1 MNRFQKFLI
10 LCSGANISVLKK
22 TQIEWNKQAGVGGV
36 ILFTAIFASLSSGY
50 ALYTI
55 FDNYIIAT
63 VFSLLWGGMI
73 FNLDRFI
80 VSSMKKTGSFA
91 QQFFLALP
99 RLILAFI
106 LGVVISKPLE
116 LKIFEKEIN
125 KQLNVIINRNKTQ
138 LQDSMNIRF
147 KQQTLP
153 YQTERDSI
161 QTRIT
166 KLRKEVAD
174 ATTEME
180 KEIIGTGTETTSG
193 KAGFGPNAKRK
204 EELRKQKMEELDQY
218 YAQAKSSLDT
228 LDGKIAGI
236 YANLSRELK
245 ASAPVEDGF
254 NGFAARMQA
263 LDELGKSVPII
274 AMASFFVMLVFI
286 VLEMSPVFVKLIS
299 SAGPYDYLMEKED
312 MYYKLYSKE
321 MTDKEVVSSEYR
333 VNRHRAKLEDNSF
346 G

>member
-1 MNRFQKFLI
+1 MNGFQKFLI
-10 LCSGANISVLKK
+10 ICSGANISVLKK
-22 TQIEWNKQAGVGGV
+22 TQVEWNKQAGVGGV
-36 ILFTAIFASLSSGY
+36 ILFTALFASLSAGY

-55 FDNYIIAT
+55 FDNYLIAII
-63 VFSLLWGGMI
+63 FSLLWGGMI

-91 QQFFLALP
+91 RQFFTALP

-161 QTRIT
+161 QNRINN
-166 KLRKEVAD
+166 LRKEVAE

-180 KEIIGTGTETTSG
+180 KEITGTGTETTSG
-193 KAGFGPNAKRK
+193 KAGYGPNAKRK
-204 EELRKQKMEELDQY
+204 EELRKQKVEELAQY
-218 YAQAKSSLDT
+218 SKQAKPSLDT
-228 LDGKIAGI
+228 LD
-236 YANLSRELK
+236 
-245 ASAPVEDGF
+245 
-254 NGFAARMQA
+254 
-263 LDELGKSVPII
+263 
-274 AMASFFVMLVFI
+274 
-286 VLEMSPVFVKLIS
+286 
-299 SAGPYDYLMEKED
+299 
-312 MYYKLYSKE
+312 
-321 MTDKEVVSSEYR
+321 
-333 VNRHRAKLEDNSF
+333 
-346 G
+346 